1 MSAGLWAGSQLLG
14 VPIGRTATLVL
25 ALAFAAPIG
34 LVRAGGEKARVAGPA
49 LRALRGLA
57 LAITAL
63 VVAALL
69 VDASANPLTDFDGRM
84 TWGAQARFIAG
95 EGTASPRALREA
107 PYSVAH
113 PRYPVLMPIA
123 QAALGSVAGAGDDDR
138 VVRPLHVLFFVA
150 FVLVVLVEGTRLA
163 GAWPGALA
171 GLAAATVPYAAFAVN
186 GGARGAYSDLPLGV
200 FWGAGLALLVA
211 HRVERSTAV
220 AGGLF
225 LAFAL
230 LTKSEGLPLAGAAL
244 VAVALPRLSRGHV
257 KDVALAAVPPILG
270 ALLLAAWHA
279 RIPARFDEDY
289 LAALTPRA
297 LLHGLSTNG
306 AAIARAVGARLA
318 RSEAWGLLFLAAPL
332 VLLAGGRAFRRA
344 RTVSLVLALAGA
356 LAVYLAAYAL
366 TPPDRL
372 AELMEVTWDRFVV
385 QMLVPALLLIA
396 GAARE
401 CLRRR
406 SRAFLFD
413 SSTRLPQRPYPGDR
427 FVVVVVVEEQGL
439 VLEGRLRHEAVD
451 RAPDGQA
458 AAATLEVD
466 PRGGP
471 MRGQRTPNP
480 IRGWVSRTAVSLL
493 HSRASRAPWRTSWK
507 QRSGDGEGEALGLHL
522 TQPDGGWRS
531 LSPEQVY
538 EDRGIDEDH
547 RRARRRALWS

>member
-1 MSAGLWAGSQLLG
+1 MIRGLLGCGVFLLAGEGLIRLVPPLRRRRFAERAALSFLFGVGGVSAGLWAGSQLLG
-14 VPIGRTATLVL
+14 VPIGRVATLVL
-25 ALAFAAPIG
+25 ALAFAAPIVF
-34 LVRAGGEKARVAGPA
+34 LRAGGEKARAAGPA

-57 LAITAL
+57 LAITTL
-63 VVAALL
+63 VAAALL

-84 TWGAQARFIAG
+84 TWAAQARFIAG

-123 QAALGSVAGAGDDDR
+123 QAALGSIAGAGDDDR
-138 VVRPLHVLFFVA
+138 VVRPLHALFLVA

-200 FWGAGLALLVA
+200 FWGAGLALLVGR
-211 HRVERSTAV
+211 RVERSTAV
-220 AGGLF
+220 TGGLL

-244 VAVALPRLSRGHV
+244 VAALAVALPRLSRGRV
-257 KDVALAAVPPILG
+257 KNVALAAIPPILA
-270 ALLLAAWHA
+270 ALLLAAWRA

-318 RSEAWGLLFLAAPL
+318 RREAWGLLFLSAPL
-332 VLLAGGRAFRRA
+332 VLIAGGRAFRRA
-344 RTVSLVLALAGA
+344 RTISLVLALAGA

-372 AELMEVTWDRFVV
+372 AELMDVTWDRFVV
-385 QMLVPALLLIA
+385 QMLVPALLLVA
-396 GAARE
+396 VAARE

-406 SRAFLFD
+406 
-413 SSTRLPQRPYPGDR
+413 
-427 FVVVVVVEEQGL
+427 
-439 VLEGRLRHEAVD
+439 
-451 RAPDGQA
+451 
-458 AAATLEVD
+458 
-466 PRGGP
+466 
-471 MRGQRTPNP
+471 
-480 IRGWVSRTAVSLL
+480 
-493 HSRASRAPWRTSWK
+493 
-507 QRSGDGEGEALGLHL
+507 
-522 TQPDGGWRS
+522 
-531 LSPEQVY
+531 
-538 EDRGIDEDH
+538 
-547 RRARRRALWS
+547 